1 MLVSFR
7 FFDKEEWSIH
17 TTILTIISLV
27 IFRLGFKSINKLNI
41 LVFASLISMITPET
55 NLLYKLLFVFFM
67 CLICWNKKDFLIG
80 TVLALIASIITFYIP
95 ENNTIN
101 QTIQNNKL
109 IKYSNIIVL
118 ILWFTLIGYKIIDYV
133 GVL

>member
-7 FFDKEEWSIH
+7 FFDKENWSLYA
-17 TTILTIISLV
+17 TLLTIVILV
-27 IFRLGFKSINKLNI
+27 IFKLGFKSINKLNI
-41 LVFASLISMITPET
+41 LVFASLISMITPDT
-55 NLLYKLLFVFFM
+55 NLLHKLIFVFFM
-67 CLICWNKKDFLIG
+67 CLICWDKKDFLIG

-95 ENNTIN
+95 ENNTIT

-109 IKYSNIIVL
+109 IKYSNIVVL
-118 ILWFTLIGYKIIDYV
+118 ILWFALIGYKIIDYV

>member
-27 IFRLGFKSINKLNI
+27 IFRLGFKNINKLNI

-67 CLICWNKKDFLIG
+67 CLMCWNKKDFLIG

-109 IKYSNIIVL
+109 IKYSNVIVL
-118 ILWFTLIGYKIIDYV
+118 ILWFALIGYKIIDYV